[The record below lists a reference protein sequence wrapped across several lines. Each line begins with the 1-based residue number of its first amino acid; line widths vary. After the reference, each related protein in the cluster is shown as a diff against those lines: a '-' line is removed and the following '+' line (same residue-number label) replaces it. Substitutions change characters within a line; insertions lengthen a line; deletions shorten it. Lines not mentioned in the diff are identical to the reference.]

1 MKGAASISDNEK
13 WQAVV
18 NCDKSY
24 DSSFF
29 YGVRTTGIFCR
40 PSCRAKTPAQANVV
54 YFDNAEDAAAAG
66 FRPCKR
72 CCPDRVDFEP
82 DAELANK
89 AKDML
94 YKSCDSP
101 VELRRISTQL
111 GVSMNHLERL
121 FRKHIGLTP
130 TQYITGVRVDKALEL
145 LGKPDGKILE
155 IAYTSGFKSLSYFY
169 KCFKEQTGYTPEEY
183 RRKGG
188 L

>member
-1 MKGAASISDNEK
+1 MKDAASISDNEK

-24 DSSFF
+24 DGSFF

-40 PSCRAKTPAQANVV
+40 PSCRAKTPARANVV
-54 YFDNAEDAAAAG
+54 YFDKAEDAAEEG

-72 CCPDRVDFEP
+72 CCPDKASFEP
-82 DAELANK
+82 DIELANK
-89 AKDML
+89 AKAML
-94 YKSCDSP
+94 DKSCDRP
-101 VELRRISTQL
+101 VELRRISAQL

-130 TQYITGVRVDKALEL
+130 TQYITGVRVGKALEQL
-145 LGKPDGKILE
+145 EKSDGKILE
-155 IAYTSGFKSLSYFY
+155 IAYTSGFNSLSYFY
-169 KCFKEQTGYTPEEY
+169 KCFKQQTGYTPEEY
-183 RRKGG
+183 RRNGD